1 MAITYTQGD
10 HREWAASVIADW
22 HDAQMDMLKGK
33 LSKDE
38 RAGIESG
45 IEQIGELVDKL
56 RNKKAKLT
64 HDEWDDALMYVWQ
77 ERCE

>member
-1 MAITYTQGD
+1 MPITYTQGD

-22 HDAQMDMLKGK
+22 HDAQVGMLKGK

-38 RAGIESG
+38 HEGIKSG
-45 IEQIGELVDKL
+45 IERTGELVDKL
-56 RNKKAKLT
+56 RDKKAKLT
-64 HDEWDDALMYVWQ
+64 HNEWDDIMMYVWQ